1 MTSNSRSGHALL
13 RACVSLD
20 LRSLALFRVLLAL
33 VLLGDGLLRA
43 FDATL
48 LYADDGLYP
57 RTLAIGLGDSA
68 RLSLHLLN
76 GSEVFAV
83 LLCLGQAL
91 AAAALL
97 VGWQARMASV
107 VALVLLVSAGAR
119 TPLALTSTDLL
130 LQALLIWGCFLGWQS
145 RWSLQAAEPG
155 QNRELSWGGAAL
167 VLQIFVIAL
176 VIAAQAQTP
185 LPGRL
190 LAAGIALLILVP
202 LPLARRAVVGLLLVA
217 AVLAVI
223 AGIGSGAALLIAA
236 AGLALLDT
244 GSWERLQSMALRGQ
258 PAGELRLYYRDALP
272 AAPRVLGLLR
282 ELLILPNSRVVPAST
297 SPRVERLLGAH
308 SNWLLIDRDET
319 AQLGEDAARCLRE
332 RALLLR
338 PLRSLLP
345 DALLGARQID
355 AWLLGAAPR
364 SRLPAT
370 PERADTGGR
379 VALVLA
385 LLMLLWN
392 LGSLAGV
399 SLVPASLL
407 KPLALDQR
415 WTLATPA
422 RPGWL
427 VLAGETAS
435 GREVDPLAAPRSA
448 DYARPAVLLH
458 SDLRNA
464 AYLGALALPDAAPAA
479 REALA
484 AYLCRLDA
492 ASVEG
497 KEPLSRVRIVEIL
510 PGDTSSATAEQRVLW
525 RQDCP

>member
-1 MTSNSRSGHALL
+1 MTSTPRSGLALL
-13 RACVSLD
+13 RACVTLD

-33 VLLGDGLLRA
+33 VLLSDGLLRA

-48 LYADDGLYP
+48 LYADGGLYP
-57 RTLAIGLGDSA
+57 RALAIGLGDPA

-76 GSEVFAV
+76 GSALYAV

-91 AAAALL
+91 AAVALL
-97 VGWQARMASV
+97 VGWQARKASV
-107 VALVLLVSAGAR
+107 VALVLLISAGAR

-130 LQALLIWGCFLGWQS
+130 LQALLLWGCFLGWQS

-155 QNRELSWGGAAL
+155 QTRELSWGGAAL

-176 VIAAQAQTP
+176 VIAAQSQTP
-185 LPGRL
+185 LPGRPV
-190 LAAGIALLILVP
+190 AAIIALLILLPVP
-202 LPLARRAVVGLLLVA
+202 FARRVVVVLLLLA
-217 AVLAVI
+217 AVLVAI
-223 AGIGSGAALLIAA
+223 SGIGGSAALLIAA
-236 AGLALLDT
+236 AGLALLDA
-244 GSWERLQSMALRGQ
+244 GSWDRLQALALRGQ
-258 PAGELRLYYRDALP
+258 STGELRLYYRDTLP

-282 ELLILPNSRVVPAST
+282 ELLILPNTRVVPAST

-308 SNWLLIDRDET
+308 ANWLLIDRDET
-319 AQLGEDAARCLRE
+319 AQLGEDAARRLRE

-338 PLRSLLP
+338 PLRPLLP
-345 DALLGARQID
+345 EALLGARQID
-355 AWLLGAAPR
+355 TWLLRAAPR
-364 SRLPAT
+364 SPLIAT
-370 PERADTGGR
+370 PNAADSGGR
-379 VALVLA
+379 IALVLA

-399 SLVPASLL
+399 PLVPANLL

-415 WTLATPA
+415 WTLAAPA
-422 RPGWL
+422 PPGWL

-435 GREVDPLAAPRSA
+435 GREVDPLAAPRAA

-458 SDLRNA
+458 SDRRNA
-464 AYLGALALPDAAPAA
+464 AYLDALAQADAAPAA

-484 AYLCRLDA
+484 VYLCRLGA
-492 ASVEG
+492 ATVEG
-497 KEPLSRVRIVEIL
+497 KETLSRVRIVELL
-510 PGDTSSATAEQRVLW
+510 PGGTTAATAEQRVLW